1 MIGSPIINFIKSDV
15 HFGSPPMKRV
25 LIVDE
30 HQLIRQGLKSILDE
44 PRGGTIFGEASSA
57 LEAIRLAREQD
68 WDIVTLALSLGEQ
81 SGLEVLKEL
90 KHIHPR
96 LPILVLSRHR
106 EEQCVRRA
114 LKAGATGYVTKDS
127 SCRELVKAVNNVIEG
142 KLYVSP
148 DLAEKAMADPRQG
161 PVRPLHQTLS
171 YREYEVMTLIASGKT
186 IKEVATM
193 LSLSDKTVSTY
204 RTRILE
210 KMQMKTSAEL
220 THYAIQ
226 NRLVD

>member
-1 MIGSPIINFIKSDV
+1 
-15 HFGSPPMKRV
+15 MKRV

-30 HQLIRQGLKSILDE
+30 HQLIRQGLKHILDE
-44 PRGGTIFGEASSA
+44 PKGETIFGEANSA

-68 WDIVTLALSLGEQ
+68 WDIVTLALSLGGQ

-90 KHIHPR
+90 KQIHPR

-106 EEQCVRRA
+106 EEQYVRYA

-127 SCRELVKAVNNVIEG
+127 PCRELVKAVNNVIEG
-142 KLYVSP
+142 KPYVSP
-148 DLAEKAMADPRQG
+148 DLAVKAMADSRQG

-186 IKEVATM
+186 IKEVATL

-210 KMQMKTSAEL
+210 KMQMKSSAEL

-226 NRLVD
+226 NGLVD